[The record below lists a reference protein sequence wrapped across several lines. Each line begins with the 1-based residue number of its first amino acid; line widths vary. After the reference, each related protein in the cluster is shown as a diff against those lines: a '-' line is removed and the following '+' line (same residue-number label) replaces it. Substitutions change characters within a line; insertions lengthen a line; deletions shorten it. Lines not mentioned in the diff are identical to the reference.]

1 MANNHIHIHKSLL
14 PVSWLYGIVVSV
26 RNRLFDLGIL
36 KSRRFDLPV
45 ISIGNLAVGGTG
57 KTPHVE
63 YLIRLLKEDYG
74 IAVLSRGY
82 KRRTHGFV
90 IATLTSTASDIG
102 DEPMQV
108 KSKFPSVTVAV
119 DEDRCDGIEKLT
131 SGQNARQVEVVLLDD
146 AFQHRYVKPGLS
158 ILLIEYD
165 RLEGDKMLPAGR
177 LREPMSGIQR
187 ADVVVVTKC
196 PETLTTDDMEA
207 AGASLHLRSSQKLFF
222 STTEYQE
229 LEPLFCGDNLS
240 LDSLSAESHVLLL
253 TGIANPTP
261 LLREIQRRTRQVTH
275 LSFGDH
281 HTFSSSDISAINTA
295 YAALP
300 PSAIVITT
308 EKDAMRL
315 SQQSGLSQEV
325 RHHAYQLPIK
335 VRFLHEA
342 ETFDQIIKDYVR
354 ETTKD
359 RHPAQ
364 RADGRADEGKIH
376 RTST

>member
-177 LREPMSGIQR
+177 LREPMSAKATR
-187 ADVVVVTKC
+187 CC
-196 PETLTTDDMEA
+196 PQ
-207 AGASLHLRSSQKLFF
+207 AG
-222 STTEYQE
+222 
-229 LEPLFCGDNLS
+229 
-240 LDSLSAESHVLLL
+240 
-253 TGIANPTP
+253 
-261 LLREIQRRTRQVTH
+261 
-275 LSFGDH
+275 
-281 HTFSSSDISAINTA
+281 
-295 YAALP
+295 
-300 PSAIVITT
+300 
-308 EKDAMRL
+308 
-315 SQQSGLSQEV
+315 
-325 RHHAYQLPIK
+325 
-335 VRFLHEA
+335 
-342 ETFDQIIKDYVR
+342 
-354 ETTKD
+354 
-359 RHPAQ
+359 
-364 RADGRADEGKIH
+364 
-376 RTST
+376 